1 VSFHTQFGPLTM
13 NESTTICNDEEDGL
27 GIENGKYDK
36 IPEIEFLNCVV
47 KLRVLFLD
55 EPSRASSC
63 LPFYDIKLA

>member
-1 VSFHTQFGPLTM
+1 M

-55 EPSRASSC
+55 EPS
-63 LPFYDIKLA
+63 